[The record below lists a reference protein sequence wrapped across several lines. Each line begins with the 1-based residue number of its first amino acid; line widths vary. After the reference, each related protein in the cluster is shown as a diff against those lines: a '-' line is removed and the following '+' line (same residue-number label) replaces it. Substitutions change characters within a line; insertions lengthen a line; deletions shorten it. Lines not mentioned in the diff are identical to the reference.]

1 MQKPLR
7 FLLLLFILLTSY
19 TLSSQKKTKQISGKI
34 KSLNNDVS
42 NVLIINLNSKESTI
56 TDSLGGFTIEARL
69 RDSIRFTAVQY
80 LTKEIIITETIFQRN
95 SVVVNLVENIINL
108 NEVTVTPYNLSGKLE
123 QDINSLGIE
132 PVVTSST
139 LGLPNADVKVMLQSE
154 RLLLV
159 ADRGE
164 YARLMTIEE
173 ILKLDKT
180 LLGFFKI
187 SVMVNSDKT
196 INRISGKTKSL
207 EEIVIREKNIE
218 LEEEII
224 AKFSKKT
231 MSENFDIPEVK
242 IDGFL
247 TYCMSQKDFSDISKS
262 GNMLSIW
269 EYLKIKSI
277 EFKEQ

>member
-19 TLSSQKKTKQISGKI
+19 TLSSQKKTKQIRGKI

-56 TDSLGGFTIEARL
+56 TDSLGVFTIEVRL

-108 NEVTVTPYNLSGKLE
+108 KEVTVTPYNLSGKLE

-139 LGLPNADVKVMLQSE
+139 LGLPNADVKVMPQSE

-207 EEIVIREKNIE
+207 EEIVTREKNIE

-247 TYCMSQKDFSDISKS
+247 TFCMSQKDFSEISKS

>member
-7 FLLLLFILLTSY
+7 FLLVLFILLTSY
-19 TLSSQKKTKQISGKI
+19 TLSSQKKTKHISGKI

-56 TDSLGGFTIEARL
+56 TDSLGVFTIEVRL

-108 NEVTVTPYNLSGKLE
+108 KEVTVTPYNLSGKLE

-139 LGLPNADVKVMLQSE
+139 LGLPNADVKVMPQSE

-247 TYCMSQKDFSDISKS
+247 TYCMSQKGFSEISKS

>member
-7 FLLLLFILLTSY
+7 FLLLLFILLTNY

-56 TDSLGGFTIEARL
+56 TDSLGVFTIEAKL

-80 LTKEIIITETIFQRN
+80 LTKEIVITETIFQRN
-95 SVVVNLVENIINL
+95 LVVVNLVENIINL
-108 NEVTVTPYNLSGKLE
+108 NEVTVTPYNLSSKLE

-139 LGLPNADVKVMLQSE
+139 LGLPNADVKVMPQSE

-218 LEEEII
+218 LEKEII

-231 MSENFDIPEVK
+231 MSENFDIPEVN

-247 TYCMSQKDFSDISKS
+247 TFCMSQKDFSEISKS